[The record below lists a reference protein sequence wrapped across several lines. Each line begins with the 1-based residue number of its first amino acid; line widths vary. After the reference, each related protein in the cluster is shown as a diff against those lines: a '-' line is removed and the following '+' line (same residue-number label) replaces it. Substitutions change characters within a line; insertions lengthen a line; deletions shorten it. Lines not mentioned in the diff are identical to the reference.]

1 MEKSSCGFGVL
12 WYCFSMFETFPATP
26 EEFEEYCETLA
37 AAEPLP
43 DPPEEIWLDGEQ
55 SPDDSHL
62 DGNWE
67 DYSHEDREDQHLDA
81 MYEDRYEIS
90 EYGMEGCCGD
100 F

>member
-12 WYCFSMFETFPATP
+12 GYCFSMFETFPATP
-26 EEFEEYCETLA
+26 EEYEEYCETLA

-43 DPPEEIWLDGEQ
+43 DPPEEIWLD
-55 SPDDSHL
+55 DSHL
-62 DGNWE
+62 DE
-67 DYSHEDREDQHLDA
+67 RMDDCLHEPAEDQYLDA